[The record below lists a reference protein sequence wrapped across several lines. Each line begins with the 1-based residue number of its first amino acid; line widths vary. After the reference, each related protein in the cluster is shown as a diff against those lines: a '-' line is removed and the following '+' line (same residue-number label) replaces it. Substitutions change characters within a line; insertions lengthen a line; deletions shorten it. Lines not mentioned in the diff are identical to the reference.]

1 MTASGIYFTTTK
13 LEYLSAENQMVMHS
27 LSGGEEDDIEGD
39 WGDEDD
45 EDFDDR
51 LDVEDDLP
59 EIKVDDDINEPDPED
74 DDHLPDD
81 DLQ

>member
-1 MTASGIYFTTTK
+1 MQFSESRYQEAGHEVFKYDTLFLQAPD
-13 LEYLSAENQMVMHS
+13 
-27 LSGGEEDDIEGD
+27 EEEEPIEGD
-39 WGDEDD
+39 WNDEDD

-51 LDVEDDLP
+51 LEAENDTREIRVGDDVR
-59 EIKVDDDINEPDPED
+59 EPDPED

>member
-1 MTASGIYFTTTK
+1 MQFTESEI
-13 LEYLSAENQMVMHS
+13 LIDNFFVDIAIMLFP
-27 LSGGEEDDIEGD
+27 GGSEHAIEGD
-39 WGDEDD
+39 WDDEDD

-51 LDVEDDLP
+51 LDAENDLR
-59 EIKVDDDINEPDPED
+59 EIKVRDNVYEPDPED